1 VWDAVSGAVG
11 DAEEK
16 GGERGEEVRCWD
28 GEVEDED
35 LGWIRKV
42 GHVLVRLRAV
52 RVEPGAGEK
61 QGKVLRRRGE
71 AYVV

>member
-1 VWDAVSGAVG
+1 MWDAVSGAVG

-35 LGWIRKV
+35 LGW
-42 GHVLVRLRAV
+42 VRGGSV
-52 RVEPGAGEK
+52 
-61 QGKVLRRRGE
+61 
-71 AYVV
+71 